1 MSKVLIIY
9 HSQSGNT
16 EKMAKAVAE
25 GAASAG
31 AIIVLKKAFDATA
44 DDLIDCDAVVF
55 GTPNYFNYIAGA
67 VKDFFDRTL
76 FTVRGKV
83 SGKPY
88 ATFGSYGGGKEAAIN
103 VLNSMCEGPLGLV
116 KGAES
121 VGAQREPSSEAL
133 EQCKAL
139 GTKMALL

>member
-16 EKMAKAVAE
+16 EKMAKAIRD
-25 GAASAG
+25 GAVSAG
-31 AIIVLKKAFDATA
+31 ATVSLKKALKATA
-44 DDLIDCDAVVF
+44 DDLLNCDAVVF
-55 GTPNYFNYIAGA
+55 GTPNYFSYMAGA

-76 FTVRGKV
+76 FTLRGKV
-83 SGKPY
+83 DGKPY
-88 ATFGSYGGGKEAAIN
+88 ATFGSYGGGKDAAIN
-103 VLNSMCEGPLGLV
+103 TLDKMCEALGL
-116 KGAES
+116 KKAAES

-139 GTKMALL
+139 GAKMALL

>member
-31 AIIVLKKAFDATA
+31 ATVALKKAFDANA
-44 DDLIDCDAVVF
+44 DDLMDCDAVVL
-55 GTPNYFNYIAGA
+55 GTPNYFSYMAGA
-67 VKDFFDRTL
+67 VKDFFDRTY
-76 FTVRGKV
+76 FTLRGKV

-88 ATFGSYGGGKEAAIN
+88 ATFGSYGGGMEAAIN
-103 VLNSMCEGPLGLV
+103 TLNEKCDRLELQKAV
-116 KGAES
+116 ES
-121 VGAQREPSSEAL
+121 VGALREPSSESL
-133 EQCKAL
+133 EECRVL
-139 GTKMALL
+139 GAKMALL